1 MLDYAFL
8 FAALAAVILV
18 GAWREY
24 ANDNRRDASLMAA
37 FGTAGMVAG
46 TALWFN

>member
-24 ANDNRRDASLMAA
+24 ANDNRRDARLLVA
-37 FGTAGMVAG
+37 FGAGGMLAG
-46 TALWFN
+46 GTILLQ